1 MNRVCYD
8 QVKGLISYRFSN
20 ANQYVTY
27 SIAAAVGECF
37 SSLIRVPFEAVKQMA
52 QAGLYKGSIQA
63 TKAVFK
69 QEGFFGFYYGLYP
82 LLCRD
87 IPFDIIE
94 FVLYE
99 KLKKLNENKKHQF
112 YYHMWTG
119 SLAGAIAAF
128 LTTPIDVIKTRC
140 MVQPRKYRNDSIKT
154 IVKKFIKKEGY
165 KVLMS
170 GWLPRTLWIGLGG
183 AIYFGSYEEF
193 KTLLS
198 KL

>member
-1 MNRVCYD
+1 M
-8 QVKGLISYRFSN
+8 KGFLNKDFPHT
-20 ANQYVTY
+20 NQYITY
-27 SIAAAVGECF
+27 SISATIGECF
-37 SSLIRVPFEAVKQMA
+37 SSLIRVPFEAVKQMT
-52 QAGLYKGSIQA
+52 QAGLYKSSTLA
-63 TKAVFK
+63 AKAVYK
-69 QEGFFGFYYGLYP
+69 QEGFFGFYYALYP

-99 KLKKLNENKKHQF
+99 KLKKMNENKKHQF

-119 SLAGAIAAF
+119 SVAGAIGAF

-140 MVQPRKYRNDSIKT
+140 MVQPRKYRNDSVKS

-165 KVLMS
+165 MVLMS
-170 GWLPRTLWIGLGG
+170 GWIPRTLWIGLGG

-193 KTLLS
+193 KVILN